1 MFAQST
7 SQARS
12 VYPEAPQLTMRKTL
26 LIAADVDRSLFE
38 RAEAHID
45 TDIRFDVVHHPVRTE
60 EELAAI
66 VGDAHVLVTRAYN
79 RVTRRVIEAAP
90 HLELIAQ
97 GTSGIDNIDLDA
109 ARKRGIAVIHMPGV
123 NANAVAELVIGFMI
137 SMTRTVPFYTREV
150 VRGTFS
156 RDDCATRHE
165 LRHHRLGII
174 GLGQVGTLVA
184 KLASAFGMR
193 VQAYDPY
200 LEDADFPSRGPTRAM
215 SLHDLLATTDILTL
229 HVPLTNETRNM
240 IGNNELRMLPR
251 GSYAINAS
259 RGEVLDQQA
268 ALKALAEN
276 HLAGL
281 ALDVFDPEPPNTPL
295 PDDPRLILTPH
306 IAGCSYEVKTT
317 VGGRLFERIVEF
329 YAGAQG

>member
-1 MFAQST
+1 MRAVRCLRSRRAKRGQSILT
-7 SQARS
+7 S
-12 VYPEAPQLTMRKTL
+12 VRKTL
-26 LIAADVDRSLFE
+26 LVAADVDRSLYK
-38 RAEAHID
+38 RAEAD
-45 TDIRFDVVHHPVRTE
+45 GRFDVVQRPVRTE
-60 EELAAI
+60 GELAAI

-79 RVTRRVIEAAP
+79 KVTRRVIDGAP

-109 ARKRGIAVIHMPGV
+109 ARERGIAVIHMPGV

-165 LRHHRLGII
+165 LRHFRLGIV

-184 KLASAFGMR
+184 KLAGAFGMR

-200 LEDADFPSRGPTRAM
+200 VSVARVATLDE
-215 SLHDLLATTDILTL
+215 LLQTSDILTL
-229 HVPLTNETRNM
+229 HVPLTEETRTM
-240 IGNNELRMLPR
+240 IGASELRMLAR
-251 GSYAINAS
+251 GSYVINAS

-268 ALKALAEN
+268 ALTALAEN

-281 ALDVFDPEPPNTPL
+281 ALDVFDPEPPDTPL

-306 IAGCSYEVKTT
+306 IAGCSYEVKST
-317 VGGRLFERIVEF
+317 VGGRLFERISAF
-329 YAGAQG
+329 YEARLGVQ

>member
-1 MFAQST
+1 
-7 SQARS
+7 
-12 VYPEAPQLTMRKTL
+12 MRKTL
-26 LIAADVDRSLFE
+26 IIAADVDRSLFE
-38 RAEAHID
+38 RAEAHAD
-45 TDIRFDVVHHPVRTE
+45 DNIRFDVVHHPVRTE
-60 EELAAI
+60 DELAAI
-66 VGDAHVLVTRAYN
+66 VGDARVLVTRAYN
-79 RVTRRVIEAAP
+79 KVTRRVIEAAP

-97 GTSGIDNIDLDA
+97 GTSGIDNIDLEA
-109 ARKRGIAVIHMPGV
+109 ARERGISVIHMPGV

-150 VRGTFS
+150 VRGAFS

-184 KLASAFGMR
+184 KLAGAFGMR

-200 LEDADFPSRGPTRAM
+200 LQDADFAIRGATRAT
-215 SLHDLLATTDILTL
+215 SLHDLLAASDILTL
-229 HVPLTNETRNM
+229 HIPLTAETRAM
-240 IGNNELRMLPR
+240 IGPSELHMLPR

-268 ALKALAEN
+268 ALAALSEN

-281 ALDVFDPEPPNTPL
+281 ALDVFDPEPPITPF

-306 IAGCSYEVKTT
+306 IAGCSYEVKST

-329 YAGAQG
+329 YSPP